1 MTLIAAVELDT
12 YPVIFGDL
20 LISGPGRPSLV
31 PNTPIAGE
39 VTNIRT
45 GSQRSGPGFD
55 QKVVLLGDHCVIAWT
70 GNVAFAR
77 TVISELRT
85 MASAAPLSITIIET
99 YLAQLDPTLKDEVSF
114 VDWVRESGVFRQFW
128 YRADIAESAMFGRIS
143 AGGSAATDFVKLG
156 SQISEGPA
164 NVQGEM
170 PNSLERAIT
179 SMISATSLLLRA
191 ELSSP
196 SNVLHHFGRGYE
208 IATFVGDKFAKVGD
222 IAFVSWVADVYDGK
236 VTLSGPQFILKQDY
250 AGELLLLHA
259 LSVHP
264 GKASKDPP
272 TIEEARHVIPPF
284 GRNVEAAEA
293 TDISWPGMEAT
304 FTCHVVF
311 VRSPKDFAV
320 VNQIEYSPSRTPG
333 SIRFSLGDGHIPFGV
348 SQRFCEELT
357 QSIHAGFA
365 DR

>member
-1 MTLIAAVELDT
+1 MTLIAAVGLDT

-20 LISGPGRPSLV
+20 LVS
-31 PNTPIAGE
+31 A
-39 VTNIRT
+39 
-45 GSQRSGPGFD
+45 PGFD

-70 GNVAFAR
+70 GNTAFAR
-77 TVISELRT
+77 TVVDELRT
-85 MASAAPLSITIIET
+85 MASEAPLSIAIIET
-99 YLAQLDPTLKDEVSF
+99 YLSKLDPELKDQVSF
-114 VDWVRESGVFRQFW
+114 VGWVRESEVFRQFW

-143 AGGSAATDFVKLG
+143 AGGSAATDFVKLA

-191 ELSSP
+191 ELSGP
-196 SNVLHHFGRGYE
+196 SNVLQHFGRGHE
-208 IATFVGDKFAKVGD
+208 IATFVRDKFEKVGD

-264 GKASKDPP
+264 GRASKDPP
-272 TIEEARHVIPPF
+272 VIEEARYVIPPF
-284 GRNVEAAEA
+284 GGNVDAEEA
-293 TDISWPGMEAT
+293 TGISWPGMAAT

-311 VRSPKDFAV
+311 VRSSKDFAV
-320 VNQIEYSPSRTPG
+320 VNQIEYSPSREPA
-333 SIRFSLGDGHIPFGV
+333 SIRFTLGDDHAPFGV

-357 QSIHAGFA
+357 QSIHADFA